1 MEKGEQ
7 RECFAADFIRSNDDN
22 YFDENS
28 QLFVLGSLMEAG
40 SDTTRVSIYDMIA
53 AAATYPDWVERA
65 RAQLDKVCGANAERL
80 PEWSDREDLPYIT
93 ATVKE
98 IFRWRPNLAEIG
110 APTSLTQDDE
120 YEGYRFPQG
129 TVFVWNAWAIALDPR
144 EYAEPER
151 FYPERFLNDDLNNPL
166 KGHWGF
172 GPGRRV
178 CVGWNVGEGNVWI
191 AVARLL
197 YCFNFIE
204 DKANPIDT
212 MRIPQIAKN
221 KAPFQVKIEV
231 RSPAHAAL
239 IERTCLDA
247 VDAP

>member
-7 RECFAADFIRSNDDN
+7 RECFAADLIRSNDDN

-28 QLFVLGSLMEAG
+28 QLFTLGSLMEAG
-40 SDTTRVSIYDMIA
+40 SDTTRVSIGQMIA
-53 AAATYPDWVERA
+53 GAATYPDWVKRA
-65 RAQLDKVCGANAERL
+65 RAQLDQICGANAERL

-120 YEGYRFPQG
+120 YEGYRFPKG

-151 FYPERFLNDDLNNPL
+151 FYPDRFLNDELNNPL

-172 GPGRRV
+172 GPGEKISFCLYQTCSNLCSGRRV
-178 CVGWNVGEGNVWI
+178 CVGWNVGESNVWI
-191 AVARLL
+191 AAARLL

-204 DKANPIDT
+204 DKV
-212 MRIPQIAKN
+212 RVLVLHWK
-221 KAPFQVKIEV
+221 KAMSDFF
-231 RSPAHAAL
+231 RSGSP
-239 IERTCLDA
+239 D
-247 VDAP
+247 